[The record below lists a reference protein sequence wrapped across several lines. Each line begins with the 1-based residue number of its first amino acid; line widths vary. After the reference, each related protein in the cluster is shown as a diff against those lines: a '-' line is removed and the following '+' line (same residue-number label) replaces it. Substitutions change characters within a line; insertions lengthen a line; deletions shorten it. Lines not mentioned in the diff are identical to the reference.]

1 LIDTLQKDSIILFS
15 KRFSSMSFAPKK
27 KASKVQTGKR
37 HGKWLEL
44 KTRKVLNSVSLQFD
58 AEGNA
63 IGLSHFASPVTGEYK
78 GRKIYSVGKAAK
90 KIQTVRA

>member
-1 LIDTLQKDSIILFS
+1 MT
-15 KRFSSMSFAPKK
+15 FAPPK

-44 KTRKVLNSVSLQFD
+44 KTRKVLNSVSSLQYD

-63 IGLSHFASPVTGEYK
+63 LGLSHFASPITGEYK
-78 GRKIYSVGKAAK
+78 GRKVYSVNKTK
-90 KIQTVRA
+90 KVTTVRA

>member
-1 LIDTLQKDSIILFS
+1 MT
-15 KRFSSMSFAPKK
+15 FAPPK

-44 KTRKVLNSVSLQFD
+44 KTRKVLNSVSLQYD

-63 IGLSHFASPVTGEYK
+63 TGLSHFASPITGEYK
-78 GRKIYSVGKAAK
+78 GRKVYSVGKTAK
-90 KIQTVRA
+90 KVTKVRA

>member
-1 LIDTLQKDSIILFS
+1 MT
-15 KRFSSMSFAPKK
+15 FAPPK

-44 KTRKVLNSVSLQFD
+44 KTRKVLNSVSSLQYD

-78 GRKIYSVGKAAK
+78 GRKIYSVGKTK
-90 KIQTVRA
+90 RIQTVRA

>member
-1 LIDTLQKDSIILFS
+1 
-15 KRFSSMSFAPKK
+15 MSFAPKK

-44 KTRKVLNSVSLQFD
+44 KTRKVLNSVSLQYD

-63 IGLSHFASPVTGEYK
+63 IGLSHFASSVSGEYK
-78 GRKIYSVGKAAK
+78 GRKVYSVGKTK
-90 KIQTVRA
+90 KVTTVRA

>member
-1 LIDTLQKDSIILFS
+1 
-15 KRFSSMSFAPKK
+15 MSFAPKK

-44 KTRKVLNSVSLQFD
+44 KTRKVLNSVSSLQYD
-58 AEGNA
+58 KEGNA
-63 IGLSHFASPVTGEYK
+63 TGLSHFASPITGEYK
-78 GRKIYSVGKAAK
+78 GRKVYSVGKTK